1 MSERTILCE
10 RARGW
15 AALQPDG
22 ELSTF
27 EQRLL
32 GAHLDRCAECSSFAA
47 RIEAVTEAVR
57 AAPLE
62 RLPHPVSTGA
72 LLHGARRLLPRRAV
86 YSAAAAVAVA
96 SFAFTIGSAVS
107 VSGGDHFTASAQ
119 PFVVVVEGA
128 DDRTEARDMRE
139 LRRMQ
144 LVSDIRPQTA
154 SRALH
159 FGPAVGL

>member
-10 RARGW
+10 RARAW

-32 GAHLDRCAECSSFAA
+32 GAHLDRCAECSAFAA
-47 RIEAVTEAVR
+47 RVEAVTQAVR
-57 AAPLE
+57 SAPLE

-72 LLHGARRLLPRRAV
+72 LLHGARRLLPRRAL

-107 VSGGDHFTASAQ
+107 VSGDDHFTAATL
-119 PFVVVVEGA
+119 PVIVVAENV
-128 DDRTEARDMRE
+128 DDRSDVREMRE
-139 LRRMQ
+139 ARRMQ
-144 LVSDIRPQTA
+144 LVSDIRPQPFT
-154 SRALH
+154 RPRH
-159 FGPAVGL
+159 FGPAAGL